1 MPSATIY
8 KINKKG
14 YLLHADKKTLSGFY
28 TASSPFIQITEVDAS
43 IITIVNAIK
52 KVLSVDDSI
61 RVSDPKNWS
70 EFNKEFL
77 KKMGLKSSNE
87 LYRETTFSCV
97 IRKENDNIVFTPTE
111 HEKKPKEG
119 FSHKDK
125 NEEITVP
132 YTASNEEITH
142 AFELALSKCE

>member
-61 RVSDPKNWS
+61 RVSARNTIP
-70 EFNKEFL
+70 
-77 KKMGLKSSNE
+77 G
-87 LYRETTFSCV
+87 C
-97 IRKENDNIVFTPTE
+97 
-111 HEKKPKEG
+111 
-119 FSHKDK
+119 
-125 NEEITVP
+125 
-132 YTASNEEITH
+132 
-142 AFELALSKCE
+142 C